1 MQLRLSN
8 PIDLG
13 AFLLLVA
20 CGLSIMGCPQKLKGE
35 RMIAQE
41 QAIEIAKEEFNK
53 QGRSASD
60 YEISIEIYYADEKQW
75 IIWFDKKGL
84 YPIPGG
90 KHAVLVH
97 KATGQ
102 SIFMPGQ

>member
-13 AFLLLVA
+13 TFVLLVA
-20 CGLSIMGCPQKLKGE
+20 CGLSIMGCPQKFKGE
-35 RMIAQE
+35 RMITQE
-41 QAIEIAKEEFNK
+41 QAIELAKEEFNK
-53 QGRSASD
+53 QGRSSSD
-60 YEISIEIYYADEKQW
+60 YDISIEIYYVDEKQW
-75 IIWFDKKGL
+75 IIWFDKKGP

-97 KATGQ
+97 KTTGQ